1 MRIIAAVDIM
11 QGNVVRLTR
20 GDPNL
25 KVVYS
30 SNPVRMA
37 EQWVRE
43 GADMLHVVDLDAT
56 LALGSNRDIVREIC
70 RRVSIPVQ
78 VAGGLRDLRSI
89 EDALSYAYSVVI
101 GTLAYKDKD
110 TLARLISRYG
120 NDRIVV
126 ALDHSNGKVVI
137 YGWRSITGVS
147 VLDAVMQ
154 FKLIGVKRFL
164 LTSIDRDGTMQGVDL
179 DAIKDVSKVDGIEV
193 IASGGIASMEDVSML
208 KRYGIYGVILGKA
221 LYENRIRIDE
231 VKRVI
236 KSIY

>member
-1 MRIIAAVDIM
+1 MRVIAAVDIM

-30 SNPVRMA
+30 SDPLSMA

-56 LALGSNRDIVREIC
+56 LALGSNREVVREIC
-70 RRVSIPVQ
+70 RGVSIPVQ
-78 VAGGLRDLRSI
+78 VAGGLRDIRSI
-89 EDALSYAYSVVI
+89 EDALGYAYSVVI
-101 GTLAYKDKD
+101 GTLAYKDRG
-110 TLARLISRYG
+110 TIARLVDSYG
-120 NDRIVV
+120 NDRIIV
-126 ALDHSNGKVVI
+126 AIDHSQGKVMI
-137 YGWRSITGVS
+137 HGWRSITGMS
-147 VLDAVMQ
+147 VLDAIRD
-154 FKLIGVKRFL
+154 FRSIGVKRFL

-179 DAIKDVSKVDGIEV
+179 DTIRDVSSVDGVEV
-193 IASGGIASMEDVSML
+193 IASGGIASIEDVLML
-208 KRYGIYGVILGKA
+208 KGYGIYGVILGKA

-236 KSIY
+236 C